1 MDGIATQMTSTTT
14 STAEFDDAATAME
27 TAKESAPKYE
37 VALGAIDKS
46 KPKPILLNIESGVKN
61 IISAIAG
68 NKKIDGVDISA
79 EEFAKLPNSQTGVA
93 MYFIV
98 KGLKEEFGIGFDNQ
112 PTSLKIKGLSNK
124 FDKKVESKKRLLTR
138 DQKNE
143 ILARMDMKYYMND
156 ILIGK
161 LTTEDAVEGIKE
173 AFNTKKQFEDM
184 GYMLPDKKTDYPYW
198 KDEAGAEEA
207 TA

>member
-14 STAEFDDAATAME
+14 NTANFGDTAAAME
-27 TAKESAPKYE
+27 AAKESATKYKVE
-37 VALGAIDKS
+37 LGSIDSS
-46 KPKPILLNIESGVKN
+46 KPKPILLNVESGVKS

-68 NKKIDGVDISA
+68 NKKIDGVDIDA

-98 KGLKEEFGIGFDNQ
+98 KGLKEEFGIGFDNP
-112 PTSLKIKGLSNK
+112 PTSLKIKGLGNK
-124 FDKKVESKKRLLTR
+124 FDKKVEGKKRLLTR

-161 LTTEDAVEGIKE
+161 LTTEDAVESIKE
-173 AFNTKKQFEDM
+173 AFATKKQFEDM
-184 GYMLPDKKTDYPYW
+184 GYMLPDKKTDYPFW
-198 KDEAGAEEA
+198 KEGVEEV
-207 TA
+207 